1 MKWRNLLMPKE
12 ITRDEESMTGTFGR
26 FVVEPLERG
35 FGMTLGNALRRTLL
49 SSIQGAAVTAVRIQS
64 VLHELSNLPGVLE
77 DVTDIILNLK
87 QMVVKMHCDEPKF
100 VTLKIEKEGPVTA
113 GDIKEDPDIEILN
126 KDLVLFHATEK
137 TTVEMQILIGH
148 GRGYVPAEAHNLDS
162 FDIGLIPVD
171 SNFSPIE
178 KVSYFVEDTRVGQRT
193 DYDKL
198 TIELKTDGSVTPE
211 DAMGYAAKI
220 VKDHMLLFIHFDE
233 EPMEEE
239 EEEVDEE
246 LEKLKELLSRS
257 VEELELS
264 VRSSNCLRRANIK
277 TLGDLV
283 KRSEQEMLKYRNFG
297 KQSLK
302 EITEIL
308 SGMGLYLGMDVD
320 GIFGGRIPDKR
331 EAQKAESDSEEE
343 ISEDMEEEENSD
355 TSETEM
361 APK

>member
-1 MKWRNLLMPKE
+1 MKWRNLLMPKD
-12 ITRDEESMTGTFGR
+12 IKRDEESMTQTFGR

-49 SSIQGAAVTAVRIQS
+49 SSIQGAGVTAVRIQS

-87 QMVVKMHCDEPKF
+87 QLVVKMHSDEPRF
-100 VTLKIEKEGPVTA
+100 LTLKINKEGPVTA
-113 GDIKEDPDIEILN
+113 SDITEDPEVEILN
-126 KDLVLFHATEK
+126 KDLVLFNATEK

-171 SNFSPIE
+171 SNFAPIE
-178 KVSYFVEDTRVGQRT
+178 KVSYVVEDTRVGQRT

-198 TIELKTDGSVTPE
+198 ILELKTDGSVTPE
-211 DAMGYAAKI
+211 DAIGYAAKI
-220 VKDHMLLFIHFDE
+220 IKDHMVLFIHFDE

-283 KRSEQEMLKYRNFG
+283 KRTEQEMLKYRNFG

-308 SGMGLYLGMDVD
+308 SGMSLYLGMDVD
-320 GIFGGRIPDKR
+320 AIFGGRIPEKR
-331 EAQKAESDSEEE
+331 EEDNAETG
-343 ISEDMEEEENSD
+343 SEDMA
-355 TSETEM
+355 ETEM
-361 APK
+361 APQ